1 MNYTSYENRTIAEM
15 IAKVN
20 SEYFIPAIQ
29 RPYVW
34 EVEQIEKLF
43 DSLMKEYP
51 ISTFL
56 LWKPPTE
63 NKGNWHTYR
72 FAQHFK
78 YGEIHNEEAD
88 LTKSPEV
95 HLVLDGQ
102 QRLTSLFIG
111 LAGSYRVRPKYKRK
125 RIESSYIRQALF
137 LNLLKNPDCAENED
151 EVEGVTYGFQF
162 VDPEKVKNTQS
173 EYWFRVGD
181 ILEMDTLDK
190 LEDRIDLL
198 GDELDTL
205 KVELDQKK
213 IARRNLKRLYT
224 VIWEHRTISACI
236 VKQPSY
242 DKVLDIFVRANDGG
256 TKLSKSDLLMSLVT
270 LNWRNFDARDE
281 LVRFLNEINDDLTTP
296 NNFDRDFLLRSAL
309 LFCGQKYVFKVDSF
323 TKDNLLQIED
333 NWPMVKK
340 AVRSAVQLVNS
351 FGISN
356 YKGNLSSNNSVM
368 PIAYYIFQLLK
379 KYQSDEVVESIT
391 DKNRS
396 AIRTWLVTALFSG
409 VFAGAADSTV
419 VKATKIVRDHIA
431 YEDAFPARAIAENLS
446 HRRKNALFDNERVEE
461 FLSLSVADR
470 VLPICL
476 QLLYPQDDWEQDGRH
491 RSFIFSPAEIAT
503 NGLSVE
509 QREDLREDA
518 QRIANMV
525 LLDQD
530 EQEELKTLGWEEWLA
545 TRTPFARGWHL
556 LPGPSDCDFDDF
568 LSFIEA
574 RKLIIQEKLG
584 GLFPGV
590 PVKVVQNK
598 EVVR

>member
-1 MNYTSYENRTIAEM
+1 MNYTSYENRTIAEI
-15 IAKVN
+15 IAKLN

-43 DSLMKEYP
+43 DSIMKEYP

-88 LTKSPEV
+88 LTQAPEV

-111 LAGSYRVRPKYKRK
+111 LAGSYQVRQKYKRK
-125 RIESSYIRQALF
+125 RIESSYVHQSLF
-137 LNLLKNPDCAENED
+137 LNLLKNPDDAEDND

-162 VDPEKVKNTQS
+162 VEPAKVKNTQS
-173 EYWFRVGD
+173 EYWFSVSD
-181 ILEMDTLDK
+181 ILAMDTSDK

-198 GDELDTL
+198 VDELDLL
-205 KVELDQKK
+205 KVDLDQKK
-213 IARRNLKRLYT
+213 IARRNLKCLYR

-270 LNWRNFDARDE
+270 LNWRNHDARDE
-281 LVRFLNEINDDLTTP
+281 LVGFLNEINDDLTTK

-323 TKDNLLQIED
+323 TKENLLQIED
-333 NWPMVKK
+333 SWPMVKK
-340 AVRSAVQLVNS
+340 AVRRAVQLVNS

-391 DKNRS
+391 DKNKS

-419 VKATKIVRDHIA
+419 VKATKIVRERIA
-431 YEDAFPARAIAENLS
+431 YEDTFPAREIAENLS

-461 FLSLSVADR
+461 FLSLSGADR
-470 VLPICL
+470 VLTICL
-476 QLLYPQDDWEQDGRH
+476 QLLYPLNDWEQNIRYRRFVFPPD
-491 RSFIFSPAEIAT
+491 EIAT
-503 NGLSVE
+503 DGLSIE
-509 QREDLREDA
+509 RRDDLLEDA

-525 LLDQD
+525 LLGQD
-530 EQEELKTLGWEEWLA
+530 EHDELKALGWEEWLV
-545 TRTPFARGWHL
+545 TRTPVERAWHL
-556 LPGPSDCDFDDF
+556 LPGPNDCDFDDF
-568 LSFIEA
+568 LSFIGA

-584 GLFPGV
+584 AIFPEAQ
-590 PVKVVQNK
+590 KNNSQNK
-598 EVVR
+598 DLVM